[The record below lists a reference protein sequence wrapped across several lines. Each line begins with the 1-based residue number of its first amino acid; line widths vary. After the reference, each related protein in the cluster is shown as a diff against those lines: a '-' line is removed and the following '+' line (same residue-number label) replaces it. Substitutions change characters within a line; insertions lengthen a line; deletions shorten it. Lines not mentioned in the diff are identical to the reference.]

1 MVEKVETHFNT
12 IGKPNKLLLISSK
25 VMPNLYSTILIIIEK
40 NENLR
45 TIALVTMAQ
54 TDVVHKPISEYQ
66 LYATSNR
73 PWNRGVSGNIL
84 TITQY

>member
-1 MVEKVETHFNT
+1 MGRKTFNT
-12 IGKPNKLLLISSK
+12 TGKLSKLLLISSE
-25 VMPNLYSTILIIIEK
+25 MLPNLYSTILIIIEK
-40 NENLR
+40 IENLR

-66 LYATSNR
+66 LYATSNK

-84 TITQY
+84 TITQ